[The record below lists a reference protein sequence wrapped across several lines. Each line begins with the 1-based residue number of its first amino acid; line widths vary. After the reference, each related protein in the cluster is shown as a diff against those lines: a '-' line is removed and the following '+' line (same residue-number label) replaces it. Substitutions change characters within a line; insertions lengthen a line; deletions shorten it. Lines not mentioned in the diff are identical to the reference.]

1 MLHHLSGH
9 VTLNMLVDRTDQVHM
24 FSVLQ
29 TSLTNNLEERT
40 LEYES
45 SGNAEM
51 FSIYIKI

>member
-9 VTLNMLVDRTDQVHM
+9 VTFNMLVDRTDQVHM